1 MTNSIHIANS
11 KGRDATVGLLH
22 IQAPEGPKMGLPN
35 ERMSFQRYLAA
46 TESTTHDALTKQFGE
61 NYAQHL
67 LDGDPEVDMESVGLR
82 IEHTQTV
89 YLDGD
94 QKLLYVEP
102 QFIDL
107 LLNPDGA
114 EKERRAP
121 IDVDMNVVAEVPVRF
136 SGRLVPIQDAVR
148 RFVFKRKLQLH
159 HVDGLTFDFLYEM
172 AKDLE
177 GQKALM
183 VIGAGDKGTQPL
195 IFQANGK
202 PYRGFL
208 EGKTQD
214 KSYQLVLHLSEMELK
229 KPVSSKSTTS
239 EGEAS

>member
-1 MTNSIHIANS
+1 MTNAIHIANA
-11 KGRDATVGLLH
+11 KGRDATVGLLS
-22 IQAPEGPKMGLPN
+22 IKAREGPKMGLPN
-35 ERMSFQRYLAA
+35 ERMIFQRYLAA
-46 TESTTHDALTKQFGE
+46 TESTVHDALTKRFGE

-94 QKLLYVEP
+94 QNLLYVEP

-107 LLNPDGA
+107 LLNPDGT

-121 IDVDMNVVAEVPVRF
+121 IEVDMNTSAEVPVRF
-136 SGRLVPIQDAVR
+136 SGRLVPVQDAVR
-148 RFVFKRKLQLH
+148 RFAFKRKLQLH
-159 HVDGLTFDFLYEM
+159 HVDGLTFDFLHEI

-177 GQKALM
+177 SQNALM

-208 EGKTQD
+208 EGKTKD
-214 KSYQLVLHLSEMELK
+214 KSYQLILHLSEMELK
-229 KPVSSKSTTS
+229 KPALSKKTGT

>member
-22 IQAPEGPKMGLPN
+22 IKAPEGPRMGLPN

-46 TESTTHDALTKQFGE
+46 TESTTHDALSKQFGE

-67 LDGDPEVDMESVGLR
+67 LSGDPEIDMESIGLR

-94 QKLLYVEP
+94 QKLLYEEP

-107 LLNPDGA
+107 LLNPDGT

-121 IDVDMNVVAEVPVRF
+121 IDVDMNVVSEVPVRF

-148 RFVFKRKLQLH
+148 RFAFKSKLQLH
-159 HVDGLTFDFLYEM
+159 HIDGLTFDFLYEM

-177 GQKALM
+177 AQKALM
-183 VIGAGDKGTQPL
+183 VIGAGDKGAQPL

-208 EGKTQD
+208 EGKTKD
-214 KSYQLVLHLSEMELK
+214 KSYQLVLHLSEMEFK
-229 KPVSSKSTTS
+229 KPALSKNSGS
-239 EGEAS
+239 EGVAS

>member
-1 MTNSIHIANS
+1 MTNSIHIANA

-22 IQAPEGPKMGLPN
+22 IKALEGPKMGLPN
-35 ERMSFQRYLAA
+35 ERMIFQRYLAA
-46 TESTTHDALTKQFGE
+46 TESTAHDALTKQFGE

-94 QKLLYVEP
+94 QSLLYVEP

-107 LLNPDGA
+107 LLNPDGT
-114 EKERRAP
+114 EKERRTP
-121 IDVDMNVVAEVPVRF
+121 IEVDMNVAAEVPVRF
-136 SGRLVPIQDAVR
+136 SGRLVPVQDAVR
-148 RFVFKRKLQLH
+148 RFAFKRKLQLH
-159 HVDGLTFDFLYEM
+159 HVDGLTFDFLYEI
-172 AKDLE
+172 ARDLE
-177 GQKALM
+177 SQNALM

-208 EGKTQD
+208 EGKTKD
-214 KSYQLVLHLSEMELK
+214 KSYQLILHLSEMELK
-229 KPVSSKSTTS
+229 KPVLSKKTGA

>member
-22 IQAPEGPKMGLPN
+22 IKAPEGPKMGLPN
-35 ERMSFQRYLAA
+35 ERMRFQRYLAA

-67 LDGDPEVDMESVGLR
+67 LSGDPEIDMESVGLR

-107 LLNPDGA
+107 LLNPDGT

-148 RFVFKRKLQLH
+148 RFAFKRKLQLH

-183 VIGAGDKGTQPL
+183 VIGAGDKGAQPL

-208 EGKTQD
+208 EGKTKD

-229 KPVSSKSTTS
+229 KPAVSKSSGS